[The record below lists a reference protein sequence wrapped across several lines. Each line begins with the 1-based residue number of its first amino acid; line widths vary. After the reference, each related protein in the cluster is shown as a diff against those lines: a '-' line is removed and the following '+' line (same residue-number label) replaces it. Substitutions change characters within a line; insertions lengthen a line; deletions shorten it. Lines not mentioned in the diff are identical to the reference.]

1 MLQLFHNPLNDSTY
15 PGDLGY
21 QVDIQIVPLSGEGLI
36 SDSLLLFWKN
46 IDMVNWNMESLVNV
60 ETQSYA
66 VSKRGWIPPQ
76 AIDLEIQYYLKVADS
91 SGRIE
96 HHPLSGY
103 HQFLALST
111 DICNEW
117 ILGDLDN
124 SQSCLLYTSPSPRD

>member
-1 MLQLFHNPLNDSTY
+1 
-15 PGDLGY
+15 
-21 QVDIQIVPLSGEGLI
+21 
-36 SDSLLLFWKN
+36 
-46 IDMVNWNMESLVNV
+46 MVNWNMESLVNV

-124 SQSCLLYTSPSPRD
+124 SQSVTVIDILLLADQVVENIQVGLCYPIIADINGDGFVNVVDIIYLTNQILYQ